1 MIRAGLT
8 GGMASGKSFVGSV
21 LENLGCHMVRADEL
35 GHHVLA
41 PGGES
46 YAAVVAEFGSGILN
60 DDGTI
65 NRRSLGRV
73 VFSDVTKLERLN
85 GLVHPAVIRRE
96 EEFIARAA
104 QVDPEGIAVVEAA
117 ILIETGGYRRFDRL
131 ILAVCTEE
139 QQVERAMARDNAT
152 REDVLVRLRR
162 QMPLEEKRKY
172 ADYVIDTSGP
182 REETVEQTRR
192 VYESLRSIRI

>member
-1 MIRAGLT
+1 
-8 GGMASGKSFVGSV
+8 V
-21 LENLGCHMVRADEL
+21 VRADEL

-46 YAAVVAEFGSGILN
+46 YAAVVAEFGIGILN

-73 VFSDVTKLERLN
+73 VFSDVTKLEQLN

>member
-8 GGMASGKSFVGSV
+8 GGMASGKSFVASE
-21 LENLGCHMVRADEL
+21 LEKLGCHVVRADEL
-35 GHHVLA
+35 GHQALL

-46 YAAVVAEFGSGILN
+46 YEAVIAEFGPGILN
-60 DDGTI
+60 DDRTI
-65 NRRSLGRV
+65 NRRALGQI
-73 VFSDVTKLERLN
+73 VFSDPAKLERLN
-85 GLVHPAVIRRE
+85 SLVHPVVIRRE

-104 QVDPEGIAVVEAA
+104 RNDPSGISIVEAA
-117 ILIETGGYRRFDRL
+117 ILIETGGYRRFHRL

-139 QQVERAMARDNAT
+139 QQVERAMARDKAT
-152 REDVLVRLRR
+152 REEVLVRLRR

-182 REETVEQTRR
+182 VELTVKQTRH
-192 VYESLRSIRI
+192 VYESLRSIHI